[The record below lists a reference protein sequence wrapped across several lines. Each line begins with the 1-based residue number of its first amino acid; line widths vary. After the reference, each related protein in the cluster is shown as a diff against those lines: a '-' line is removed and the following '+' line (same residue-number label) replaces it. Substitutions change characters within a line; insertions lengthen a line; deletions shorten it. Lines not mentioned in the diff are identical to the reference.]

1 MSDEPWSVGRYIVAL
16 LAANGIDT
24 VFGIPG
30 VHNLEFYRGLAAT
43 GLRHILVRHEQ
54 NAGFAADGFARAS
67 GRPAAAFVISGPGL
81 TNILTA
87 AAQAKTDSVPML
99 ILASTPVG
107 SSLAKGWGVLHELD
121 DQRALAAG
129 VAGTARSARSAQ
141 DARDHLRE
149 AFASFQLGRQRPA
162 YLEVPLDL
170 LSEPTS
176 LRPERFAHVGGG
188 PQPAPAVVERA
199 VGLLAGAQRPMI
211 VAGGGARAAGA
222 QLRRLV
228 EALDG
233 YLVTTV
239 AGKGLLPERHPANL
253 GASLQFRTTQELVS
267 RADVVLAVG
276 TELSETDFYSGS
288 RLEMT
293 GRLIRIDMDA
303 TKLADHYAAD
313 VGIWGDAAA
322 SLDALVPALS
332 GPGRAQRR
340 WRSELGP
347 ASIHRARIEE
357 QFNAVSRTCAR
368 LLEAIRAAI
377 PDDAAVFSDMTQVA
391 YLGNYSFTAERPGT
405 WFHPSG
411 YGTLGYALPAAIG
424 ALIAEPGR
432 PALALAGD
440 FGFQFTSQELATA
453 VELRLRLPVIIWN
466 NSALGQIRD
475 DMVAAGIPPTGVI
488 GHNPDFPALARA
500 YGAHAERARGPQ
512 QLTEAIRS
520 ALLRPGPTVL
530 EAVESDFR
538 VS

>member
-30 VHNLEFYRGLAAT
+30 VHNLEFYRGLALT
-43 GLRHILVRHEQ
+43 GLRHVLVRHEQ

-81 TNILTA
+81 TNILTVV
-87 AAQAKTDSVPML
+87 AQAKTDSVPML
-99 ILASTPVG
+99 ILASTPVA

-149 AFASFQLGRQRPA
+149 AFASFQLGRQRPS

-188 PQPAPAVVERA
+188 PQPAPAVIERA

-222 QLRRLV
+222 QLRKLV

-276 TELSETDFYSGS
+276 TELSETDFYSGT

-293 GRLIRIDMDA
+293 GRLIRIDIDS

-313 VGIWGDAAA
+313 IGIWGEACA
-322 SLDALVPALS
+322 SLEALLQTFADPD
-332 GPGRAQRR
+332 PRRAVTARPR

-347 ASIHRARIEE
+347 AASHRARIHE
-357 QFNAVSRTCAR
+357 QLNAGARTCAR
-368 LLEAIRAAI
+368 LLAALRAAL
-377 PDDAAVFSDMTQVA
+377 PEDAAVFTDMTQAA
-391 YLGNYSFTAERPGT
+391 YLGNYAFPADRPGT

-411 YGTLGYALPAAIG
+411 YGTLGYALPAGRGTGGRFRIPIHLPGSRHGRG
-424 ALIAEPGR
+424 AEVEPAHHRLEQQRPRPDPGR
-432 PALALAGD
+432 
-440 FGFQFTSQELATA
+440 
-453 VELRLRLPVIIWN
+453 
-466 NSALGQIRD
+466 
-475 DMVAAGIPPTGVI
+475 
-488 GHNPDFPALARA
+488 HAR
-500 YGAHAERARGPQ
+500 
-512 QLTEAIRS
+512 
-520 ALLRPGPTVL
+520 
-530 EAVESDFR
+530 
-538 VS
+538 